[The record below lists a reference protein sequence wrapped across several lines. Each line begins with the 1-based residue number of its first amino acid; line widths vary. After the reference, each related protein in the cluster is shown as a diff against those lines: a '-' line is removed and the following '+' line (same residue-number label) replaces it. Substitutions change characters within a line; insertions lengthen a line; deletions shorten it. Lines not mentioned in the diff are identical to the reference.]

1 MFLFMFYLYNKL
13 ILWSLVYINKKK
25 LYLEFIVIKSL
36 ICVVVYIWIYVIML
50 GY

>member
-1 MFLFMFYLYNKL
+1 MFFFMFYLYNKL
-13 ILWSLVYINKKK
+13 ILWSLVYN
-25 LYLEFIVIKSL
+25 LEFNVIKSL